1 MRGAK
6 PPSTSE
12 RGWGPASAE
21 KRCDGCGYHVI
32 TPMQYL
38 RMLTNSLIAGA
49 LVGAYVALLVLQL
62 NPMVR
67 LDSMAVARLIATWAA
82 FYGVHAAAFFYG
94 LIVLRQLL
102 AVEVRSPGWISLRL
116 LAAFGTI
123 AVSMSALVTWLNLD
137 GFRSVL
143 GPDAAACMTD
153 GALVVSLSAA
163 VCMVLALVQARVR
176 RGRGIT
182 ATVFGLV
189 LVASLAGPL
198 YLRGAGESTPPPR
211 TPVAAQLAPAQS
223 SARVHMILLD
233 GASLDFIAPNAA
245 GGRFPN
251 FGSLLDS
258 GAVMHL
264 ATLRPTQPAP
274 VWTAVATGKLPFKT
288 SVYSAARY
296 VVPGS
301 DQPLDLLPDFCFA
314 QALVRLG
321 LIEQEERASDAVR
334 ARPIWELLS
343 GYGITA
349 GVIDWPLTYPAH
361 AVNGYL
367 ISDEFL
373 HRDAASVMAS
383 LGEPPLAYP
392 PDAAEEARIA
402 RQHAAP
408 PGPASMAFAAQ
419 PGSGTRPREGQ
430 VTPAHALA
438 ADVAA
443 EQIAQSFALRR
454 PVQFTAIRYPGID
467 AIGHYYLRY
476 ALPRAFGDVSDEERR
491 RHGRVL
497 EQYYTYLDGIVGR
510 AMATLGPDD
519 LLLVVSGFGMEP
531 LSLGKRLLERVMG
544 DPELSGSHERAPDG
558 FVMAYGRQV
567 GKGNFLRAS
576 VVDIAPTVLYYFGLP
591 IARDLDGFARTD
603 MFTRSFTDQRPITF
617 IPFYDR

>member
-1 MRGAK
+1 
-6 PPSTSE
+6 
-12 RGWGPASAE
+12 
-21 KRCDGCGYHVI
+21 
-32 TPMQYL
+32 MQYL

-67 LDSMAVARLIATWAA
+67 LDSIEVARLMMTWAA
-82 FYGVHAAAFFYG
+82 FYGIHAAAFFYG
-94 LIVLRQLL
+94 LIVLRQLI

-116 LAAFGTI
+116 LAAFGTM
-123 AVSMSALVTWLNLD
+123 AVSMSALVTWLNID

-143 GPDAAACMTD
+143 GPDAAARMTD
-153 GALVVSLSAA
+153 GALVVSLCAA
-163 VCMVLALVQARVR
+163 LCMALLLLQSRLQ
-176 RGRGIT
+176 RGRGIV

-189 LVASLAGPL
+189 LIASLAVPL
-198 YLRGAGESTPPPR
+198 YLRGAGQPTPPPR

-251 FGSLLDS
+251 FGRLLDS

-274 VWTAVATGKLPFKT
+274 VWTAVATGKLPYKT

-321 LIEQEERASDAVR
+321 LIEEEGRASDAVR

-361 AVNGYL
+361 GVNGYL

-373 HRDAASVMAS
+373 HRDAASVIAS
-383 LGEPPLAYP
+383 MDGEPPLAYP
-392 PDAAEEARIA
+392 PDAAEDARIA
-402 RQHAAP
+402 RQSIA
-408 PGPASMAFAAQ
+408 PGPASIVFAAQ
-419 PGSGTRPREGQ
+419 PEPDPAPGIRPREGQ
-430 VTPAHALA
+430 VTPANALA

-443 EQIAQSFALRR
+443 DQIAASFGELR
-454 PVQFTAIRYPGID
+454 PVQFTATRYPGID
-467 AIGHYYLRY
+467 AAGHYYLRY
-476 ALPRAFGDVSDEERR
+476 ALPRAFGDVSDEEQL

-510 AMATLGPDD
+510 AMAALGPDD

-531 LSLGKRLLERVMG
+531 LSLGKRLLQRVMG
-544 DPELSGSHERAPDG
+544 DPELSGTHERAPDG
-558 FVMAYGRQV
+558 FVLAYGRQV
-567 GKGNFLRAS
+567 ATGNFLRAS

-603 MFTRSFTDQRPITF
+603 IFTRSFTEQRPITF

>member
-1 MRGAK
+1 
-6 PPSTSE
+6 
-12 RGWGPASAE
+12 
-21 KRCDGCGYHVI
+21 
-32 TPMQYL
+32 MQYL

-67 LDSMAVARLIATWAA
+67 LDSMAVARLMTTWAA
-82 FYGVHAAAFFYG
+82 FYGIHAAAFFYG
-94 LIVLRQLL
+94 LIVLRQVI

-123 AVSMSALVTWLNLD
+123 AVSMSAIITWLNLD
-137 GFRSVL
+137 GFRSVI
-143 GPDAAACMTD
+143 GPAAAERMTD
-153 GALVVSLSAA
+153 GALIVSLCAA
-163 VCMVLALVQARVR
+163 ICMALSLLQARLR
-176 RGRGIT
+176 RGRGIA

-189 LVASLAGPL
+189 LAASLAVPL
-198 YLRGAGESTPPPR
+198 YLRGPGEPTPPPR
-211 TPVAAQLAPAQS
+211 TPVAAQLVPAQS

-251 FGSLLDS
+251 FGRLLDS

-274 VWTAVATGKLPFKT
+274 VWTAVATGKLPYKT

-314 QALVRLG
+314 HALVRLG
-321 LIEQEERASDAVR
+321 LIEEEGRASDAVR

-343 GYGITA
+343 GYGVTA

-361 AVNGYL
+361 GVNGYL

-373 HRDAASVMAS
+373 HRDAISVLASID
-383 LGEPPLAYP
+383 EPPLAFP
-392 PDAAEEARIA
+392 PDAAEEARIV
-402 RQHAAP
+402 RQSAA
-408 PGPASMAFAAQ
+408 PGPASVAFAAQ
-419 PGSGTRPREGQ
+419 PEPSLGIQPREAQ

-443 EQIAQSFALRR
+443 EQIAESFALRR

-476 ALPRAFGDVSDEERR
+476 ALPRAFGDVSDEERL

-510 AMATLGPDD
+510 AMAALGPED

-558 FVMAYGRQV
+558 FVLAYGRQV

-576 VVDIAPTVLYYFGLP
+576 VVDIAPTGLYYFGLP

-603 MFTRSFTDQRPITF
+603 IFTRSFTEQRPITF

>member
-1 MRGAK
+1 
-6 PPSTSE
+6 
-12 RGWGPASAE
+12 
-21 KRCDGCGYHVI
+21 
-32 TPMQYL
+32 MQYL

-67 LDSMAVARLIATWAA
+67 LDSMAAARLVMTWAA
-82 FYGVHAAAFFYG
+82 FYGIHAAAFFYG
-94 LIVLRQLL
+94 LIVFRQLI

-116 LAAFGTI
+116 LAALGTI

-143 GPDAAACMTD
+143 GPAAAERMTG
-153 GALVVSLSAA
+153 GALVVSLCAA
-163 VCMVLALVQARVR
+163 LCMALSLMQARLQ
-176 RGRGIT
+176 RGRGIA
-182 ATVFGLV
+182 ATMFGLV
-189 LVASLAGPL
+189 LAASLAVPV
-198 YLRGAGESTPPPR
+198 YLRGPGEPTPPAR
-211 TPVAAQLAPAQS
+211 TPVAAQLAPAES

-251 FGSLLDS
+251 FGRLLDS

-274 VWTAVATGKLPFKT
+274 VWTAVATGKLPYKT

-321 LIEQEERASDAVR
+321 LIEEEGRASDAVR
-334 ARPIWELLS
+334 ARTIWELLS
-343 GYGITA
+343 GYGITV

-361 AVNGYL
+361 GVNGYL

-373 HRDAASVMAS
+373 HRDAASLIAS
-383 LGEPPLAYP
+383 AGEPPLAYP
-392 PDAAEEARIA
+392 PDAAEDARVA
-402 RQHAAP
+402 RATVS
-408 PGPASMAFAAQ
+408 PGPASIVFTAQ
-419 PGSGTRPREGQ
+419 PPPAPGIRPREGQ

-438 ADVAA
+438 VDVAA
-443 EQIAQSFALRR
+443 EQIAGSLGELR

-476 ALPRAFGDVSDEERR
+476 ALPRAFGDVSDEERL

-510 AMATLGPDD
+510 AMASLGPDD

-531 LSLGKRLLERVMG
+531 LSLGKRLLERAMG
-544 DPELSGSHERAPDG
+544 DPELGGSHERAPDG
-558 FVMAYGRQV
+558 FVMAYGRRV
-567 GKGNFLRAS
+567 SKGNFPRAS

-603 MFTRSFTDQRPITF
+603 IFTRSFTEQRPITF

>member
-1 MRGAK
+1 
-6 PPSTSE
+6 
-12 RGWGPASAE
+12 
-21 KRCDGCGYHVI
+21 
-32 TPMQYL
+32 
-38 RMLTNSLIAGA
+38 MLTNSLIAGA
-49 LVGAYVALLVLQL
+49 LVGAYIALLVLQL

-67 LDSMAVARLIATWAA
+67 LDSMAVARLMMTWAA
-82 FYGVHAAAFFYG
+82 FYGIHAAAFFYG
-94 LIVLRQLL
+94 LIVLRLL
-102 AVEVRSPGWISLRL
+102 IAVEVRSPGWISLRL

-123 AVSMSALVTWLNLD
+123 AVCMSAVITWLNLH
-137 GFRSVL
+137 GFRSVI
-143 GPDAAACMTD
+143 GPAASERMTD
-153 GALVVSLSAA
+153 GALVVSLCAA
-163 VCMVLALVQARVR
+163 LCIALSLLQAHLR
-176 RGRGIT
+176 RGRGIV

-189 LVASLAGPL
+189 LAASLAVPL
-198 YLRGAGESTPPPR
+198 YLRGRGEPTPPPR
-211 TPVAAQLAPAQS
+211 MPVAAQLAPAQS
-223 SARVHMILLD
+223 SARIHMILLD

-251 FGSLLDS
+251 FGRLLDS

-264 ATLRPTQPAP
+264 ATLRPTQPAS
-274 VWTAVATGKLPFKT
+274 VWTAVATGKLPYKT

-314 QALVRLG
+314 HALVRLG
-321 LIEQEERASDAVR
+321 LIEEEGRVSGAVR

-343 GYGITA
+343 GYGVTA

-361 AVNGYL
+361 GVNGYL

-373 HRDAASVMAS
+373 HRDAASVLAS
-383 LGEPPLAYP
+383 MDEPPLAFP
-392 PDAAEEARIA
+392 PDAAEEARVA
-402 RQHAAP
+402 RQSTS
-408 PGPASMAFAAQ
+408 PGPAAIVFAAQ
-419 PGSGTRPREGQ
+419 PEPASGIRPREAQ
-430 VTPAHALA
+430 MTPAHALA

-443 EQIAQSFALRR
+443 EQIAESFAIRR
-454 PVQFTAIRYPGID
+454 PVQFTAVRYPGID

-476 ALPRAFGDVSDEERR
+476 ALPRAFGDVSDQERL

-510 AMATLGPDD
+510 AMAALGPDD
-519 LLLVVSGFGMEP
+519 LFLVVSGFGMEP

-558 FVMAYGRQV
+558 FVLAYGRQV

-603 MFTRSFTDQRPITF
+603 IFTRSFTEQRPITF

>member
-1 MRGAK
+1 LIFLMR
-6 PPSTSE
+6 
-12 RGWGPASAE
+12 
-21 KRCDGCGYHVI
+21 YF
-32 TPMQYL
+32 

-67 LDSMAVARLIATWAA
+67 LDSAAAARLMLTWAA

-94 LIVLRQLL
+94 LIVLHQLL

-116 LAAFGTI
+116 LATFGTM
-123 AVSMSALVTWLNLD
+123 AVSMSAIFTWLNLD

-143 GPDAAACMTD
+143 GPDASARMTD
-153 GALVVSLSAA
+153 GALALSLCAA
-163 VCMVLALVQARVR
+163 VCVSLALVQTRLHQGR
-176 RGRGIT
+176 RIV
-182 ATVFGLV
+182 ATVFGLA
-189 LVASLAGPL
+189 LVASLAVPL
-198 YLRGAGESTPPPR
+198 YLRGAGDSTPPPR
-211 TPVAAQLAPAQS
+211 TPVAAQLAPAES

-233 GASLDFIAPNAA
+233 GASLEFIAPYTA
-245 GGRFPN
+245 GGRFPQ
-251 FGSLLDS
+251 FGRLLDS

-274 VWTAVATGKLPFKT
+274 VWTAVATGKLPYKT

-321 LIEQEERASDAVR
+321 LIEEESHASDAVR

-349 GVIDWPLTYPAH
+349 GVIDWPLTYPAR
-361 AVNGYL
+361 AINGYL

-373 HRDAASVMAS
+373 HRDPASVMAS
-383 LGEPPLAYP
+383 VDEPPLASP
-392 PDAAEEARIA
+392 PDAGDLARIA
-402 RQHAAP
+402 RQNV
-408 PGPASMAFAAQ
+408 ASVSATIAFAAQ
-419 PGSGTRPREGQ
+419 PTSSTRPLEGQ
-430 VTPAHALA
+430 LTPGHALA

-443 EQIAQSFALRR
+443 EQIAEKFGALR
-454 PVQFTAIRYPGID
+454 PVQFTAVRYPGID
-467 AIGHYYLRY
+467 AVGHYYLRY
-476 ALPRAFGDVSDEERR
+476 ALPRAFGDVSDEERV

-510 AMATLGPDD
+510 AMAALGPDD

-531 LSLGKRLLERVMG
+531 LSLGKRVLERALG
-544 DPELSGSHERAPDG
+544 NPQLSGSHERAPDG
-558 FVMAYGRQV
+558 FVIAFGRHV
-567 GKGNFLRAS
+567 VKGNFPRAS

-591 IARDLDGFARTD
+591 MARDLDGFARTD
-603 MFTRSFTDQRPITF
+603 IFTRSFTEERPITF

>member
-1 MRGAK
+1 MIA
-6 PPSTSE
+6 
-12 RGWGPASAE
+12 AM
-21 KRCDGCGYHVI
+21 H
-32 TPMQYL
+32 YL
-38 RMLTNSLIAGA
+38 RMLTNALIAGA
-49 LVGAYVALLVLQL
+49 LVGAYVAVLVLQL

-67 LDSMAVARLIATWAA
+67 LESMATARLMLTWAA

-94 LIVLRQLL
+94 LIVLRQLF
-102 AVEVRSPGWISLRL
+102 AVEVRPPGWISLRL

-123 AVSMSALVTWLNLD
+123 AVSTSAIVTWLNLH

-143 GPDAAACMTD
+143 GPDAAARMTD
-153 GALVVSLSAA
+153 GALVVTLCAA
-163 VCMVLALVQARVR
+163 VCMSVALVQAHLR
-176 RGRGIT
+176 RGRWIA
-182 ATVFGLV
+182 ATGCGLA
-189 LVASLAGPL
+189 LAASLAGPL
-198 YLRGAGESTPPPR
+198 YLRGAGDPTPPPR

-233 GASLDFIAPNAA
+233 GASLEFIAPNVA
-245 GGRFPN
+245 GGRFPH
-251 FGSLLDS
+251 FGRLLDS

-274 VWTAVATGKLPFKT
+274 VWTAVATGKLPYKT

-321 LIEQEERASDAVR
+321 LIEEEGRASDAVR

-361 AVNGYL
+361 GVNGYL

-373 HRDAASVMAS
+373 HRDPATLIGSTDD
-383 LGEPPLAYP
+383 LPLAYP
-392 PDAAEEARIA
+392 PDAADEASLA
-402 RQHAAP
+402 RRSPAP
-408 PGPASMAFAAQ
+408 GSSSIAFATQ
-419 PGSGTRPREGQ
+419 PAAGTRLREGQ
-430 VTPAHALA
+430 VMPANALA

-443 EQIAQSFALRR
+443 EQIAESFAGLR
-454 PVQFTAIRYPGID
+454 PVQFTAVRYPGID
-467 AIGHYYLRY
+467 AVGHYYLRY
-476 ALPRAFGDVSDEERR
+476 ALPRAFGDVSDEERL

-510 AMATLGPDD
+510 AMATLLPDD

-531 LSLGKRLLERVMG
+531 MSLGKRLLERVAG

-567 GKGNFLRAS
+567 AKGTLLRAS

-603 MFTRSFTDQRPITF
+603 MFTRSFTEQRPITF

>member
-1 MRGAK
+1 
-6 PPSTSE
+6 
-12 RGWGPASAE
+12 
-21 KRCDGCGYHVI
+21 
-32 TPMQYL
+32 MQYF
-38 RMLTNSLIAGA
+38 RMLTNSVIAGA

-62 NPMVR
+62 NPTIQ
-67 LDSMAVARLIATWAA
+67 LNSMAAARLVMTWSA
-82 FYGVHAAAFFYG
+82 FYGVHASAFFYA
-94 LIVLRQLL
+94 LIVMYQLL

-137 GFRSVL
+137 SFASVL
-143 GPDAAACMTD
+143 GPDAASRMTD
-153 GALVVSLSAA
+153 GAVVVSACAAICMALS
-163 VCMVLALVQARVR
+163 LVQARVH
-176 RGRGIT
+176 RGRGVT
-182 ATVFGLV
+182 ASVFALALAV
-189 LVASLAGPL
+189 SLAGPL
-198 YLRGAGESTPPPR
+198 HLRGVGDATPPPR
-211 TPVAAQLAPAQS
+211 TPVAPQLAPAQS
-223 SARVHMILLD
+223 SAKVHMILLD

-251 FGSLLDS
+251 FGRLLDS

-274 VWTAVATGKLPFKT
+274 VWTAVATGKLPYKT
-288 SVYSAARY
+288 TVYSAARY

-314 QALVRLG
+314 QALLRLG
-321 LIEQEERASDAVR
+321 LIEEEERASDAVR

-361 AVNGYL
+361 GVNGYL

-373 HRDAASVMAS
+373 HRDPTSVLASI
-383 LGEPPLAYP
+383 GEPPLAYP
-392 PDAAEEARIA
+392 PEVVEEARVA
-402 RQHAAP
+402 RMQAVSDQ
-408 PGPASMAFAAQ
+408 ASVAFAAAQ
-419 PGSGTRPREGQ
+419 TAGTPSRDGPG
-430 VTPAHALA
+430 TPALALA

-443 EQIAQSFALRR
+443 EQIAQAFGRLR
-454 PVQFTAIRYPGID
+454 PVQFTGVRYPGID
-467 AIGHYYLRY
+467 AVGHYYLRY
-476 ALPRAFGDVSDEERR
+476 AVPRAFGDVSDEERL

-510 AMATLGPDD
+510 AMTSLGPDD

-531 LSLGKRLLERVMG
+531 LSLGKRVLERLIG
-544 DPELSGSHERAPDG
+544 DRELSGTHERAPDG
-558 FVMAYGRQV
+558 FVIAFGRQV
-567 GKGNFLRAS
+567 AKGNFPRAS
-576 VVDIAPTVLYYFGLP
+576 VVDLAPTVLYYFGLP

-603 MFTRSFTDQRPITF
+603 IFTESFTEHRPITF

>member
-1 MRGAK
+1 MV
-6 PPSTSE
+6 P
-12 RGWGPASAE
+12 
-21 KRCDGCGYHVI
+21 
-32 TPMQYL
+32 PMQYL

-62 NPMVR
+62 NPMVQ
-67 LDSMAVARLIATWAA
+67 LGSMAVARLILTWAA
-82 FYGVHAAAFFYG
+82 FYGIHAAAFFYG
-94 LIVLRQLL
+94 LIVLRQLF
-102 AVEVRSPGWISLRL
+102 AVEVRPPGWISLRL
-116 LAAFGTI
+116 LAAFGTMAVCMI
-123 AVSMSALVTWLNLD
+123 AVVTWLNLD

-143 GPDAAACMTD
+143 GPDAAARMTN
-153 GALVVSLSAA
+153 GALVESLCAVLCVS
-163 VCMVLALVQARVR
+163 LALVQTRLR
-176 RGRGIT
+176 RGRRIV
-182 ATVFGLV
+182 AAVFGLV
-189 LVASLAGPL
+189 LAASLAGPL
-198 YLRGAGESTPPPR
+198 YLRGAGEPTPPPR
-211 TPVAAQLAPAQS
+211 TPVAVQLVPAQS
-223 SARVHMILLD
+223 SSRVYMILLD
-233 GASLDFIAPNAA
+233 GASLEVIAPNTA

-251 FGSLLDS
+251 FGRLLDG

-274 VWTAVATGKLPFKT
+274 VWTAVATGKLPYKT
-288 SVYSAARY
+288 SVYSAGRY

-321 LIEQEERASDAVR
+321 LIEEEGRASDAVR

-361 AVNGYL
+361 GVNGYL

-373 HRDAASVMAS
+373 HRDPASVIAS
-383 LGEPPLAYP
+383 TGELPLAYP
-392 PDAAEEARIA
+392 PEAADEARAA
-402 RQHAAP
+402 RLSATR
-408 PGPASMAFAAQ
+408 GSASIAFAAQ
-419 PGSGTRPREGQ
+419 PASGARLREGQ
-430 VTPAHALA
+430 VMPENALA
-438 ADVAA
+438 ADAAA
-443 EQIAQSFALRR
+443 EQIAEAFGSLR

-467 AIGHYYLRY
+467 AVGHYYLRY
-476 ALPRAFGDVSDEERR
+476 ALPREFGDVSDEERL

-510 AMATLGPDD
+510 AMTSLGPDD

-531 LSLGKRLLERVMG
+531 LSLGKRVLERVIG

-558 FVMAYGRQV
+558 FVMAYGRNV
-567 GKGNFLRAS
+567 AKGNLLRAS

-603 MFTRSFTDQRPITF
+603 IFTRSFTEDRPITF
-617 IPFYDR
+617 IPFYER